1 MRILFATGGTGG
13 HINPALAVANRI
25 KAVYGD
31 EAEILFVGTPD
42 HMEARLVPNAG
53 YDFKTIRIS
62 GFQRSFTPKNIAR
75 NIATLF
81 RIVSSSQAAVKIIKE
96 FVPDVVVGFGGY
108 VSGPVLNDAHKLGIP
123 IAIHE
128 QNAFP
133 GITNK
138 SLAKVADVVMLT
150 SEEARERMECKNE
163 PVITGLPVRDEL
175 INADRAQ
182 ARAALGLP
190 DDKIFILS
198 MGGSLGAEAV
208 NKAVTGLIVI
218 KEEDHDCIF
227 MHAYGQYGKWVPD
240 SLAELGVDVENRDDI
255 ILREYIDDM
264 QVCMPA
270 ADILICR
277 AGASSLYEIRALGKA
292 SILIPSPNVA
302 ENHQYYNAMELVK
315 GGAAKIIE
323 EKDLT
328 PVLLADT
335 INELLANPDQIRE
348 MEKNAKSMAI
358 LNATDLIVENIVK
371 LVKPKEEKT
380 DKNEEID

>member
-42 HMEARLVPNAG
+42 HMESRLVPEAG

-75 NIATLF
+75 NFATLF
-81 RIVSSSQAAVKIIKE
+81 RIVTSSQEAVKIIKE
-96 FVPDVVVGFGGY
+96 FNPDVVVGFGGY
-108 VSGPVLNDAHKLGIP
+108 VSGPVLRDANKLGIP

-163 PVITGLPVRDEL
+163 PVVTGLPVRDEL
-175 INADRAQ
+175 INMSRAE
-182 ARAALGLP
+182 ARVTLGLP
-190 DDKIFILS
+190 EDKPFILS

-218 KEEDHDCIF
+218 KEEDRDCVF
-227 MHAYGQYGKWVPD
+227 MHAYGQYGKWVPER
-240 SLAELGVDVENRDDI
+240 LIELGVDLEHRDDI

-264 QVCMPA
+264 QLCMPA

-302 ENHQYYNAMELVK
+302 ENHQYYNAMELVNN
-315 GGAAKIIE
+315 GAAKIIE

-328 PVLLADT
+328 PTLLADT
-335 INELLANPDQIRE
+335 INELLAHPEQIRE

-371 LVKPKEEKT
+371 LVRTGEEKT
-380 DKNEEID
+380 DKSGKTD

>member
-1 MRILFATGGTGG
+1 
-13 HINPALAVANRI
+13 
-25 KAVYGD
+25 
-31 EAEILFVGTPD
+31 
-42 HMEARLVPNAG
+42 
-53 YDFKTIRIS
+53 
-62 GFQRSFTPKNIAR
+62 
-75 NIATLF
+75 
-81 RIVSSSQAAVKIIKE
+81 
-96 FVPDVVVGFGGY
+96 
-108 VSGPVLNDAHKLGIP
+108 
-123 IAIHE
+123 
-128 QNAFP
+128 
-133 GITNK
+133 
-138 SLAKVADVVMLT
+138 
-150 SEEARERMECKNE
+150 
-163 PVITGLPVRDEL
+163 
-175 INADRAQ
+175 
-182 ARAALGLP
+182 
-190 DDKIFILS
+190 
-198 MGGSLGAEAV
+198 
-208 NKAVTGLIVI
+208 
-218 KEEDHDCIF
+218 
-227 MHAYGQYGKWVPD
+227 MHAYGQYGKWVTD